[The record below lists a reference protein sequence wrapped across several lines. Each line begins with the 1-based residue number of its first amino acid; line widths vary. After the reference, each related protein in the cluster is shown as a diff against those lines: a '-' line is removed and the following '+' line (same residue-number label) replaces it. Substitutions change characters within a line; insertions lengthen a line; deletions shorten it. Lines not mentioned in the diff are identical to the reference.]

1 MISKVAAHFVEDME
15 KRMVTLVGLSGWHS
29 EQTQHMTKEIYESS
43 ERELLKWADID
54 LTIKT
59 V

>member
-29 EQTQHMTKEIYESS
+29 EQTQHMTKEI
-43 ERELLKWADID
+43 
-54 LTIKT
+54 IKT